1 MREPVAGGSIVHP
14 EMQKAG
20 LCDRGREQAERH
32 QGVCGEVRDGCI
44 TKGLNATSREGFAV
58 PRAKE
63 RTDVLAGGEEGQG
76 GRVSGVRED
85 SCGWSMA
92 NG

>member
-1 MREPVAGGSIVHP
+1 M
-14 EMQKAG
+14 
-20 LCDRGREQAERH
+20 
-32 QGVCGEVRDGCI
+32 CGEVGDGCI
-44 TKGLNATSREGFAV
+44 TKGLNATSREGCAV

-63 RTDVLAGGEEGQG
+63 RTEVLAGGEEGQG